1 MSDSFE
7 KDFKSPQRTY
17 GIYPI
22 VHSGA
27 ARIGAEEN
35 SPLAE
40 RLDRQGFAGMVGNVP
55 YGENFPDDPQ
65 EWSDTEKGFRKIIS
79 KGMKTWIYDE
89 KGYPSG
95 SAGGVVIENNPDH
108 PEFLAV
114 GLYCYEY
121 WRTLTGPGKYRA
133 DVPGDHLEYAMLLP
147 LDGGEAID
155 ITHCANSN
163 GTLHFDIPLGTYHL
177 FMMSSRRLFDGT
189 HAAESYSE
197 PRDYINLCDKGATEA
212 FIKVTHEN
220 YAKVLSDEF
229 GKGVRAFFTDEPSLI
244 SWNIRTGVY
253 PIIPWH
259 RDFPDKFLKRFGYPI
274 SLATVAVVT
283 RRGPELIKRRCDFW
297 DFVADEVAENYF
309 GVIQKWCHE
318 NGMFSSGHMLEE
330 ERLSAHVYNYG
341 SLYRCAKKMDWPG
354 IDQLD
359 SEPQRL
365 MSTDRI
371 PIARLLSSFAD
382 VYGSGESF
390 TEFSDHTSRMENKQ
404 IGMNWIKG
412 SVNWHYAM
420 GINNMTSYYNFENF
434 RDDEIKDLNLYTA
447 RIGYMIRKGKRY
459 SRTAVLYPEAAIW
472 SSYTPSTLERGV
484 DLSEDTQRVE
494 KTFAKI
500 SWELI
505 HRQIDFDYIDEA
517 LIQQGT
523 IEDGTLKTSGR
534 KYSCVIF
541 PACHVLSEKTVRI
554 IRKMSDAGIGIVF
567 IGGLPEFSRET
578 GDKAGFYEILSPCL
592 GRPKFTEI
600 PIATGWSLPGM
611 NKIPAIE
618 RPYYVTPDDL
628 SCVLLGAQGTAD
640 IKDGEVICADILSHS
655 RKLDDGRMM
664 VFLCN
669 MGGKKY
675 RGHLHIKT
683 GAGAEMYDP
692 EDGDVRV
699 CKSDNEYLSGDDMLA
714 LPVVLRPYQSMI
726 YLTKA

>member
-1 MSDSFE
+1 M
-7 KDFKSPQRTY
+7 PL
-17 GIYPI
+17 
-22 VHSGA
+22 
-27 ARIGAEEN
+27 RI
-35 SPLAE
+35 
-40 RLDRQGFAGMVGNVP
+40 
-55 YGENFPDDPQ
+55 
-65 EWSDTEKGFRKIIS
+65 
-79 KGMKTWIYDE
+79 
-89 KGYPSG
+89 
-95 SAGGVVIENNPDH
+95 
-108 PEFLAV
+108 
-114 GLYCYEY
+114 
-121 WRTLTGPGKYRA
+121 
-133 DVPGDHLEYAMLLP
+133 
-147 LDGGEAID
+147 
-155 ITHCANSN
+155 
-163 GTLHFDIPLGTYHL
+163 
-177 FMMSSRRLFDGT
+177 
-189 HAAESYSE
+189 
-197 PRDYINLCDKGATEA
+197 
-212 FIKVTHEN
+212 
-220 YAKVLSDEF
+220 
-229 GKGVRAFFTDEPSLI
+229 
-244 SWNIRTGVY
+244 
-253 PIIPWH
+253 
-259 RDFPDKFLKRFGYPI
+259 
-274 SLATVAVVT
+274 
-283 RRGPELIKRRCDFW
+283 PELIKRRCDFW

-447 RIGYMIRKGKRY
+447 RIGYMIRKGNRY

-541 PACHVLSEKTVRI
+541 PACHVLSGKTVRI

-600 PIATGWSLPGM
+600 PIATDWSLPGM

-655 RKLDDGRMM
+655 RKLEDGRMM

-699 CKSDNEYLSGDDMLA
+699 CKSDNEYLSGDDTLA

-726 YLTKA
+726 YLTKAE